1 MVRQVKC
8 DHAQNTSF
16 RENHEHSEIFMTIDF
31 SSLGDAI
38 CQLEKSIGFATSEM
52 AENDNDLFEQFRNS
66 VIQCF
71 EFTYKLSHKMLA
83 RYLEE
88 TAANPEEIDLS
99 TFQNII
105 RIGSEKSLLRSD
117 WSVWRDYRQARTNSS
132 HTYNRSKAEAVYEIS
147 FDFLVEAK
155 YLYQQLVE
163 RSAKN
168 AAD

>member
-1 MVRQVKC
+1 M
-8 DHAQNTSF
+8 N
-16 RENHEHSEIFMTIDF
+16 IDF
-31 SSLGDAI
+31 SPLGDAI
-38 CQLEKSIGFATSEM
+38 CQLEKSISFATSEM

-71 EFTYKLSHKMLA
+71 EFTYELSHKMLA

-105 RIGSEKSLLRSD
+105 RIGNEKGLLRSN
-117 WSVWRDYRQARTNSS
+117 WSQWRDYRQARSNSS

-147 FDFLVEAK
+147 FDFLDEAK

-163 RSAKN
+163 RSGKDG
-168 AAD
+168 AD